1 MPEEKVH
8 HHDRID
14 MTKVDHFVEFINRP
28 YFYQEVSYGTKF
40 LKLDSGKTIKM
51 PNVVHT
57 MTPSTMISQY
67 VQFCQ
72 EEKFERLSRTTLF
85 KILEVRQALQR
96 KSLQGLHNTAA
107 DGSAGFQKIK

>member
-8 HHDRID
+8 HRDRID

-40 LKLDSGKTIKM
+40 LKLDSGETIEM
-51 PNVVHT
+51 PNVVCT
-57 MTPSTMISQY
+57 VTPSTMISQY

-72 EEKFERLSRTTLF
+72 EEKFEPLSR
-85 KILEVRQALQR
+85 
-96 KSLQGLHNTAA
+96 NTFAFY
-107 DGSAGFQKIK
+107 DGTHDESVLLACVKQMGIRP